1 MEIFAIFVSMLQSK
15 QSIHFFKVGYNYL
28 MIILEKK
35 EEERNTKWYSHT
47 WFAVVLGCA
56 IGFINGFWGGGG
68 GMICVPALTYLLS
81 VPEKKAHATTI
92 FIMLPLCI
100 ASFFIYYFKGFVQ
113 FDTKLWIITAGFVV
127 GGVLGALLL
136 KKINNTILQI
146 VFAIVIIAGGIRL
159 LF

>member
-1 MEIFAIFVSMLQSK
+1 
-15 QSIHFFKVGYNYL
+15 
-28 MIILEKK
+28 MITLEKK
-35 EEERNTKWYSHT
+35 EDEKQDKWYNHT
-47 WFAVVLGCA
+47 WFAVFIGCI

-68 GMICVPALTYLLS
+68 GMICVPALTFLLGL
-81 VPEKKAHATTI
+81 PEKKAHATTI

-100 ASFFIYYFKGFVQ
+100 ASFVIYYIKGFVQ
-113 FDTKLWIITAGFVV
+113 FDGRMWIITAGFVV

-146 VFAIVIIAGGIRL
+146 VFAVVIIAGGIRL

>member
-1 MEIFAIFVSMLQSK
+1 MVTLENNK
-15 QSIHFFKVGYNYL
+15 Q
-28 MIILEKK
+28 EKK
-35 EEERNTKWYSHT
+35 QKWYNHT
-47 WFAVVLGCA
+47 WFAVLIGCA

-68 GMICVPALTYLLS
+68 GMICVPALTFLLGL
-81 VPEKKAHATTI
+81 PEKKAHATTI

-113 FDTKLWIITAGFVV
+113 LDNRLWIITAGFVV
-127 GGVLGALLL
+127 GGVIGALLL

-146 VFAIVIIAGGIRL
+146 VFAIVIIAGGMRL

>member
-1 MEIFAIFVSMLQSK
+1 
-15 QSIHFFKVGYNYL
+15 

-35 EEERNTKWYSHT
+35 EEEQKEKWYQRT
-47 WFAVVLGCA
+47 WFAVVVGCV
-56 IGFINGFWGGGG
+56 IGFVNGFWGGGG
-68 GMICVPALTYLLS
+68 GMICVPALTFLLNL
-81 VPEKKAHATTI
+81 PEKKAHATTI

-113 FDTKLWIITAGFVV
+113 FDNRLWIITGGFVL
-127 GGVLGALLL
+127 GGVAGALLL

-146 VFAIVIIAGGIRL
+146 VFAVVIIAGGIRL